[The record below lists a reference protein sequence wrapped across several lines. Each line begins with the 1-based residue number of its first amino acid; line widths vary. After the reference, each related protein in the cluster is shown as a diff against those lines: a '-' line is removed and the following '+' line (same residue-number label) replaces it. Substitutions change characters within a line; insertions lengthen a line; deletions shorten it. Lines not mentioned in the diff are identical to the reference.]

1 MQGSVSHP
9 WLEQVEHSGKEFVSL
24 RVRSSVGFPPG
35 RRETSLGPAG
45 VKAIARCSSLGA
57 APTPWDAEDRGL
69 QRRVRL
75 GAE

>member
-45 VKAIARCSSLGA
+45 AKAIATVLLFGGRADPVG
-57 APTPWDAEDRGL
+57 R
-69 QRRVRL
+69 
-75 GAE
+75 